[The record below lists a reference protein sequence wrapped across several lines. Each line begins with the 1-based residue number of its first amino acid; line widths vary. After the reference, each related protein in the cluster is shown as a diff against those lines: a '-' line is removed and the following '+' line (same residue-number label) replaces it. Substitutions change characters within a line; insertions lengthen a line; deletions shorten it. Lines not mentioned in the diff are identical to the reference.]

1 MKFKVG
7 DKIRPIETGC
17 GFENASVQ
25 SIFTEDKGKNK
36 GRKYYKL
43 KILCGTATIPVSAEV
58 NYELDK

>member
-7 DKIRPIETGC
+7 DKIRPITTGG

-36 GRKYYKL
+36 GRKYYRL

-58 NYELDK
+58 NYELDE

>member
-7 DKIRPIETGC
+7 DKIRPIATGG

-25 SIFTEDKGKNK
+25 SIFTEKQGKDK

-58 NYELDK
+58 NYELND